1 MNDYIVAHTFKSEE
15 HRTKHFEATADLSLD
30 DMRAH
35 LKNENASFQINWG
48 NPDEMVTYCWW
59 KANTPADILSTL
71 GDMADL
77 YHNDIKEMPLI
88 ANIAD

>member
-1 MNDYIVAHTFKSEE
+1 MNDYIVTHTFKSEE
-15 HRTKHFEATADLSLD
+15 HRTKHFEATAEPSLD

>member
-1 MNDYIVAHTFKSEE
+1 MNDYIVTHTFKSEE

-35 LKNENASFQINWG
+35 LKNENASLQINWG

-59 KANTPADILSTL
+59 KANTPADIVSTL

-77 YHNDIKEMPLI
+77 YHNEIKEMPLI
-88 ANIAD
+88 ANITD